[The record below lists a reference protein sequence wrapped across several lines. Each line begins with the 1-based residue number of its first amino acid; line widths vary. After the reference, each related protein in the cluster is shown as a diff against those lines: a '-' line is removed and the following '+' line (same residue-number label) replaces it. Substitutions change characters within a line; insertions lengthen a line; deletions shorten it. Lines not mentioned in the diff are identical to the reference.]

1 MIRRTTNYELSITNY
16 EIAGGRPFAVRHS
29 PFAVLRTRQRT
40 TTLSLLLFGAWLSM
54 SALPA
59 PAQPREAAKERDPV
73 HPLALKEEMI
83 RDRFDRFEDRLFRL
97 REQLVESEPDNAG
110 RLRRVLDRAGA
121 LGLQDQL
128 DQLVELLRDPASLHS
143 ALDVQSAWLADADR
157 LLAILLERDS
167 DNEDRKNE
175 IERLQA
181 YNEKLD
187 ELLREERALRSATG
201 QTGMTAQ
208 MLEQLDQAI
217 RRIQALM
224 DRQAEV
230 SQATGQASTAPTPS
244 SEQLDQ
250 RQTALSREAAELAD
264 DLRKLGGAKPEESA
278 DTPELEA
285 ARQDTQ
291 AAAQA
296 MQSGAKSMSEASGSM
311 KAGESG
317 GAQQQQQ
324 EAEEALREAK
334 QRLEEAKRRL
344 EEKTDTE
351 KIAEQQQKVAEATER
366 LSDQMKQDASEGGQ
380 QGQQGGQ
387 SGSSSPSPGQQSVD
401 QAQKEMN
408 DAAQSLG
415 EQNPQEATPSQDRA
429 IEELEQAKKELEE
442 ALSQLRQEEKEET
455 LRDLESRFR
464 EMLAKQRGINETT
477 IQLDTI
483 GGERFKR
490 AERLELADLSS
501 KQRALSQDAASCLHI
516 LDEDG
521 TTIVFPRV
529 VQQISEDMETV
540 ADRLARYKAAAF
552 TQSIEAEIID
562 ALEQLLEAVQQMQQE
577 NEQQGDPMDGDA
589 GESPLLPPSAEL
601 KLLRA
606 SQTRTNSRT
615 TSIETART
623 QETDS
628 KTALAEAARAVASR
642 QLETAKIAEE
652 MRDQTLP

>member
-1 MIRRTTNYELSITNY
+1 MTRRTTNYELSITNY

-29 PFAVLRTRQRT
+29 PFAVLRARQRT
-40 TTLSLLLFGAWLSM
+40 TTLSLLWFGAWLSM
-54 SALPA
+54 PALPA
-59 PAQPREAAKERDPV
+59 PAQPREAPEEKNHI

-97 REQLVESEPDNAG
+97 REQLAESEPDNAS
-110 RLRRVLDRAGA
+110 RLRRVLGRAGE
-121 LGLQDQL
+121 LGLQDRL
-128 DQLVELLRDPASLHS
+128 DRLVELLRDPASLHT
-143 ALDVQSAWLADADR
+143 ALDVQAAWLADADR

-167 DNEDRKNE
+167 DNEDRRNE

-187 ELLREERALRSATG
+187 ELLQQERDLRSATG
-201 QTGMTAQ
+201 QTAMTAR

-217 RRIQALM
+217 RRIQALL

-230 SQATGQASTAPTPS
+230 SQATGQASTAGTPS
-244 SEQLDQ
+244 AEALDQ
-250 RQTALSREAAELAD
+250 RQTALSREAAELAE
-264 DLRKLGGAKPEESA
+264 DLQRLGAAKPEESA

-291 AAAQA
+291 AAAQST
-296 MQSGAKSMSEASGSM
+296 QSGAKSMSAAGGRL

-317 GAQQQQQ
+317 AAQQQQQ

-334 QRLEEAKRRL
+334 KRLEEAKRRL
-344 EEKTDTE
+344 EEQADTE

-366 LSDQMKQDASEGGQ
+366 LSDQMKQDAAEG
-380 QGQQGGQ
+380 GQQGGQ
-387 SGSSSPSPGQQSVD
+387 SGSSSQAPGQQSVD
-401 QAQKEMN
+401 QAQQEMN

-415 EQNPQEATPSQDRA
+415 AQNPQEATPSQDRA
-429 IEELEQAKKELEE
+429 IDDLEQAKKELEE

-464 EMLAKQRGINETT
+464 EMLTKQRGINETT
-477 IQLDTI
+477 IQFDSI
-483 GGERFKR
+483 GSERFKR
-490 AERLELADLSS
+490 AERLGLADLSS
-501 KQRALSQDAASCLHI
+501 KQRALSRDAASCLHI

-552 TQSIEAEIID
+552 TQSIEAEIVD

-577 NEQQGDPMDGDA
+577 NEQQQGMPMDGDA

-606 SQTRTNSRT
+606 SQTRINSRT
-615 TSIETART
+615 TLIETART
-623 QETDS
+623 QEADS
-628 KTALAEAARAVASR
+628 KAALADAAHAVASR

-652 MRDQTLP
+652 MRDQTRP